1 MTNTPQ
7 SIKKSAILAV
17 FGLIVGLVLG
27 LAIGAPLVQQ
37 AETATIVTTAYQ
49 TVEKTATITETMEKT
64 TTLTETR
71 VTTVTETVEL
81 SEKRQLPPLKL
92 EIKYAKLFDVTF
104 YDGYKVVRD
113 ALNRTLILVPRGAEP
128 PQSVDGVVIY
138 TPVERVVLLSA
149 THVALLERL
158 KELKPD
164 ILDSVVG
171 IAWGG
176 SYEWYF
182 QDVKKALEEGTIKDV
197 GAAWSPNLEEIV
209 ALKPDLM
216 IIYTF
221 PGDTLPEKLDE
232 LGIPYAV
239 NNEWLEN
246 HPLGRFEW
254 IKFIATFYD
263 LDYEAAQ
270 IFKNVEDVVK
280 ELREQVSGSAS
291 PRVAWFSV
299 YKGTIY
305 ASGGRSYIAVALKEL
320 GADYIFSDTTA
331 TGSIRPTMEEL
342 VSRAADADVIV
353 YSSYIAS
360 IEDLLKEVPGLADSK
375 AVKEGRV
382 YIFSE
387 TYYQLG
393 FAYTEEWY
401 RDLAAILYPE
411 LFPDYEPQFF
421 IRLASGG

>member
-1 MTNTPQ
+1 MTN
-7 SIKKSAILAV
+7 SIQPVKKPAILAV
-17 FGLIVGLVLG
+17 FGLIIGLVLG
-27 LAIGAPLVQQ
+27 LAIGPLVQQ
-37 AETATIVTTAYQ
+37 AETTTVVTTAYQ
-49 TVEKTATITETMEKT
+49 TVERT

-71 VTTVTETVEL
+71 VTTITETVEIL
-81 SEKRQLPPLKL
+81 EKRQLPPLKL

-128 PQSVDGVVIY
+128 PQDVEGVVIY

-164 ILDSVVG
+164 ILGSVVG

-182 QDVKKALEEGTIKDV
+182 QDVKKALEEGSIKDV

-216 IIYTF
+216 VIYTF
-221 PGDTLPEKLDE
+221 PGDTLPGKLDE
-232 LGIPYAV
+232 LGIPYV
-239 NNEWLEN
+239 VDNEWLEN

-270 IFKNVEDVVK
+270 IFANVEETVK
-280 ELREQVSGSAS
+280 ELRELVSGSAA

-299 YKGTIY
+299 YKGTVY
-305 ASGGRSYIAVALKEL
+305 ASGGRSYVVVALKEL

-331 TGSIRPTMEEL
+331 TGSVTPTMEEL

-353 YSSYIAS
+353 YASDIIAS

-382 YIFSE
+382 YIFSK
-387 TYYQLG
+387 TYWQLG